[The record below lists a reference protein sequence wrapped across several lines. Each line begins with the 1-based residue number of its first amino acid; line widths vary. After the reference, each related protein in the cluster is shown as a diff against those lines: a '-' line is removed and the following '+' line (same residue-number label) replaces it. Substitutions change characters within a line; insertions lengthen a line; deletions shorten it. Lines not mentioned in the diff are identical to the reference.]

1 MQWEGAGH
9 AFSMLR
15 RRWAVPRRAG
25 AQLSLGTGPGHPT
38 VGYGPTSGSPQPPL
52 SPNETPKLDSEGQR
66 SLSLNLFTHET
77 GVKAG
82 VRQAMAN

>member
-52 SPNETPKLDSEGQR
+52 SPNETPKLDSEGLR